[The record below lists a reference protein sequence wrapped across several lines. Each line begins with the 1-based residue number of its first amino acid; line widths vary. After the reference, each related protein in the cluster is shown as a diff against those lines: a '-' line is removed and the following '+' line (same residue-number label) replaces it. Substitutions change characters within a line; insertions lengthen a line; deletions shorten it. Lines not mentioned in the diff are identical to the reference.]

1 MLTRLPPWVEVGAF
15 LLAFLAG
22 SVNAVGLL
30 GFSHQSV
37 SHLTGTSSLLG
48 LALADIDLS
57 VALHLLL
64 TLLSFLAGAPLSGI
78 LIPSTA
84 LKLGRHYGFS
94 LLIEAALLVMAMLS
108 LQQGNHLGI
117 YLASMACGL
126 QNAMVTTYSG
136 SIIRTTHLSG
146 IFTDLG
152 IMLGRRLRGEAL
164 DGRRL
169 LLFLLLLLVVGY
181 ATTTGH
187 FGEAVSF
194 LFTPNFEAL
203 TVKGVLVALGHAF
216 FTLSLGMAIMMAYGS
231 YLGRDVS
238 IGRTAVS
245 VAIMDTVV
253 ALLAGLA
260 IFPFVFANGLEAGQG
275 SVGATYSHHPLR

>member
-1 MLTRLPPWVEVGAF
+1 VLTRLPPWVEVGAF

-37 SHLTGTSSLLG
+37 SHLTGSSSLLG
-48 LALADIDLS
+48 LALADLDLRN
-57 VALHLLL
+57 ALHLLL
-64 TLLSFLAGAPLSGI
+64 TLLSFLAGAALSGM
-78 LIPSTA
+78 LITSTA
-84 LKLGRHYGFS
+84 LRLGRHYGFS
-94 LLIEAALLVMAMLS
+94 LLIEASLLIMAMLA
-108 LQQGNHLGI
+108 LQRGSDLGI

-169 LLFLLLLLVVGY
+169 LLFLLLISGFICGGVVG
-181 ATTTGH
+181 TVLFRGLH
-187 FGEAVSF
+187 F
-194 LFTPNFEAL
+194 
-203 TVKGVLVALGHAF
+203 
-216 FTLSLGMAIMMAYGS
+216 
-231 YLGRDVS
+231 
-238 IGRTAVS
+238 
-245 VAIMDTVV
+245 V
-253 ALLAGLA
+253 ALLMPALLA
-260 IFPFVFANGLEAGQG
+260 
-275 SVGATYSHHPLR
+275 ATLAVVYWGYSRRRHQ

>member
-48 LALADIDLS
+48 LALADLALS
-57 VALHLLL
+57 NALHLLA
-64 TLLSFLAGAPLSGI
+64 TLMSFLVGAILSGM
-78 LIPSTA
+78 LITSTA

-94 LLIEAALLVMAMLS
+94 LLIEAALLILAMFF
-108 LQQGNHLGI
+108 LQRGSDAGI

-152 IMLGRRLRGEAL
+152 IMIGNRLRGTPL
-164 DGRRL
+164 NGRRL
-169 LLFLLLLLVVGY
+169 LLFILLISGFICGGVIGTLLFRFLHFSALIAP
-181 ATTTGH
+181 AT
-187 FGEAVSF
+187 
-194 LFTPNFEAL
+194 
-203 TVKGVLVALGHAF
+203 
-216 FTLSLGMAIMMAYGS
+216 
-231 YLGRDVS
+231 
-238 IGRTAVS
+238 
-245 VAIMDTVV
+245 
-253 ALLAGLA
+253 LATMLA
-260 IFPFVFANGLEAGQG
+260 IIYWRYNQQ
-275 SVGATYSHHPLR
+275 RR

>member
-1 MLTRLPPWVEVGAF
+1 MGKEPALFDTPASCPGVSRPCYTAVLIIGHTGDALLTRLPPWVEVGAF

-48 LALADIDLS
+48 LALADVDLS
-57 VALHLLL
+57 VARHLLL
-64 TLLSFLAGAPLSGI
+64 TLLSFLAGAALSGI
-78 LIPSTA
+78 LITSTA

-108 LQQGNHLGI
+108 LQQGSDLGI

-152 IMLGRRLRGEAL
+152 IMLGNRLRGIPL
-164 DGRRL
+164 NGRRL
-169 LLFLLLLLVVGY
+169 LLFVLLIGGFICGGVVGTWLFRLLHFTALMAP
-181 ATTTGH
+181 AT
-187 FGEAVSF
+187 
-194 LFTPNFEAL
+194 
-203 TVKGVLVALGHAF
+203 
-216 FTLSLGMAIMMAYGS
+216 
-231 YLGRDVS
+231 
-238 IGRTAVS
+238 
-245 VAIMDTVV
+245 
-253 ALLAGLA
+253 LA
-260 IFPFVFANGLEAGQG
+260 ISLACVYWA
-275 SVGATYSHHPLR
+275 YSRRYR

>member
-48 LALADIDLS
+48 LALADVALS
-57 VALHLLL
+57 DALHLFF
-64 TLLSFLAGAPLSGI
+64 TLLSFLAGAALSGL
-78 LIPSTA
+78 LITSTA
-84 LKLGRHYGFS
+84 LRLGRHYGFS
-94 LLIEAALLVMAMLS
+94 LLIEAVLLALAMLS
-108 LQQGNHLGI
+108 LQQGSDLGI

-152 IMLGRRLRGEAL
+152 IMLGNWLRGIPL
-164 DGRRL
+164 DSRRL
-169 LLFLLLLLVVGY
+169 LLFLLLISGFICGGIVG
-181 ATTTGH
+181 TVLFRWLH
-187 FGEAVSF
+187 F
-194 LFTPNFEAL
+194 
-203 TVKGVLVALGHAF
+203 
-216 FTLSLGMAIMMAYGS
+216 
-231 YLGRDVS
+231 
-238 IGRTAVS
+238 
-245 VAIMDTVV
+245 V
-253 ALLAGLA
+253 ALLMPATLA
-260 IFPFVFANGLEAGQG
+260 ALLAVIYWG
-275 SVGATYSHHPLR
+275 YSRTHR

>member
-37 SHLTGTSSLLG
+37 SHLTGSSSLLG
-48 LALADIDLS
+48 LALADLDLRN
-57 VALHLLL
+57 ALHLLL
-64 TLLSFLAGAPLSGI
+64 TLLSFLAGAALSGL
-78 LIPSTA
+78 LITSTA

-94 LLIEAALLVMAMLS
+94 LLIEATLLTFAMVS
-108 LQQGNHLGI
+108 LQQGSDFGI

-152 IMLGRRLRGEAL
+152 IMLGNWLRGIPL
-164 DGRRL
+164 DSRRL
-169 LLFLLLLLVVGY
+169 LLFLLLISGFICGGIVG
-181 ATTTGH
+181 TVLFRWLH
-187 FGEAVSF
+187 FV
-194 LFTPNFEAL
+194 AL
-203 TVKGVLVALGHAF
+203 TLPA
-216 FTLSLGMAIMMAYGS
+216 T
-231 YLGRDVS
+231 
-238 IGRTAVS
+238 
-245 VAIMDTVV
+245 
-253 ALLAGLA
+253 LAGLLA
-260 IFPFVFANGLEAGQG
+260 VVYWG
-275 SVGATYSHHPLR
+275 YSRSHG

>member
-1 MLTRLPPWVEVGAF
+1 MLKRLPPWVEIGAF

-48 LALADIDLS
+48 LALADL
-57 VALHLLL
+57 ALAEAGHLLL
-64 TLLSFLAGAPLSGI
+64 TLLSFLAGAMLSGI
-78 LIPSTA
+78 LITSTA

-94 LLIEAALLVMAMLS
+94 LLIEAGLLVLAMIA
-108 LQQGNHLGI
+108 LQRGSDLGI

-152 IMLGRRLRGEAL
+152 IMLGNRLRGGTL

-169 LLFLLLLLVVGY
+169 LLFLLLIGGFICGGVVG
-181 ATTTGH
+181 TVLFRWLH
-187 FGEAVSF
+187 FA
-194 LFTPNFEAL
+194 
-203 TVKGVLVALGHAF
+203 
-216 FTLSLGMAIMMAYGS
+216 
-231 YLGRDVS
+231 
-238 IGRTAVS
+238 
-245 VAIMDTVV
+245 
-253 ALLAGLA
+253 ALLAPATLA
-260 IFPFVFANGLEAGQG
+260 AMLAVIYWG
-275 SVGATYSHHPLR
+275 YSRTRGN

>member
-1 MLTRLPPWVEVGAF
+1 MGAFLLTRLPPWVEVGAF

-48 LALADIDLS
+48 LALADLALGN
-57 VALHLLL
+57 ALHLLF
-64 TLLSFLAGAPLSGI
+64 TLLSFLAGAALSGM
-78 LIPSTA
+78 LITSTA

-94 LLIEAALLVMAMLS
+94 LLIEAALLIMAMLT
-108 LQQGNHLGI
+108 LQQGSDLGI

-152 IMLGRRLRGEAL
+152 IMLGNRLRGIPL
-164 DGRRL
+164 NGRRL
-169 LLFLLLLLVVGY
+169 LLFVLLIGGFVCGGVVG
-181 ATTTGH
+181 TLLFRLLH
-187 FGEAVSF
+187 FTALMLPAILAASLAV
-194 LFTPNFEAL
+194 
-203 TVKGVLVALGHAF
+203 V
-216 FTLSLGMAIMMAYGS
+216 YW
-231 YLGRDVS
+231 R
-238 IGRTAVS
+238 
-245 VAIMDTVV
+245 
-253 ALLAGLA
+253 
-260 IFPFVFANGLEAGQG
+260 
-275 SVGATYSHHPLR
+275 YSRRHR

>member
-1 MLTRLPPWVEVGAF
+1 MLKRLPPWVEIGAF

-48 LALADIDLS
+48 LALADL
-57 VALHLLL
+57 ALQQAGHLLV
-64 TLLSFLAGAPLSGI
+64 TLISFLAGAMLSGL
-78 LIPSTA
+78 LITSTA

-94 LLIEAALLVMAMLS
+94 LLIEAVLLTLAMLA
-108 LQQGNHLGI
+108 LQRGSDLGI

-152 IMLGRRLRGEAL
+152 IMLGNRLRGGAL
-164 DGRRL
+164 DSRRL
-169 LLFLLLLLVVGY
+169 VLFLILIGGFVCGGVVGTLLFRGL
-181 ATTTGH
+181 H
-187 FGEAVSF
+187 FG
-194 LFTPNFEAL
+194 AL
-203 TVKGVLVALGHAF
+203 MMPAALAATLALVYWGY
-216 FTLSLGMAIMMAYGS
+216 S
-231 YLGRDVS
+231 
-238 IGRTAVS
+238 RT
-245 VAIMDTVV
+245 
-253 ALLAGLA
+253 
-260 IFPFVFANGLEAGQG
+260 
-275 SVGATYSHHPLR
+275 RR

>member
-48 LALADIDLS
+48 LALADVALS
-57 VALHLLL
+57 DALHLLF
-64 TLLSFLAGAPLSGI
+64 TLLSFLAGAALSGL
-78 LIPSTA
+78 LITSTA
-84 LKLGRHYGFS
+84 LRLGRHYGFS
-94 LLIEAALLVMAMLS
+94 LLIEAVLLTLAMVS
-108 LQQGNHLGI
+108 LQQGSDLGI

-152 IMLGRRLRGEAL
+152 IMLGNWLRGIPL
-164 DGRRL
+164 DSRRL
-169 LLFLLLLLVVGY
+169 LLFLLLISGFICGGIVGTVLFRGFHFAALMMP
-181 ATTTGH
+181 AT
-187 FGEAVSF
+187 
-194 LFTPNFEAL
+194 
-203 TVKGVLVALGHAF
+203 
-216 FTLSLGMAIMMAYGS
+216 
-231 YLGRDVS
+231 
-238 IGRTAVS
+238 
-245 VAIMDTVV
+245 
-253 ALLAGLA
+253 LAGLLA
-260 IFPFVFANGLEAGQG
+260 VIYWG
-275 SVGATYSHHPLR
+275 YSRRHRRSP

>member
-1 MLTRLPPWVEVGAF
+1 LLTRLPPWVEVGAF

-48 LALADIDLS
+48 LALADLDLS
-57 VALHLLL
+57 VALHLLF
-64 TLLSFLAGAPLSGI
+64 TLLSFLAGAALSGV
-78 LIPSTA
+78 LITSTA

-108 LQQGNHLGI
+108 LQQGSDLGI

-152 IMLGRRLRGEAL
+152 IMLGNRLRGIPIN
-164 DGRRL
+164 GRRL
-169 LLFLLLLLVVGY
+169 LLFVLLIGGFVCGGVVG
-181 ATTTGH
+181 TWLFRLLH
-187 FGEAVSF
+187 FTALMLPAILAASLAV
-194 LFTPNFEAL
+194 
-203 TVKGVLVALGHAF
+203 V
-216 FTLSLGMAIMMAYGS
+216 YW
-231 YLGRDVS
+231 R
-238 IGRTAVS
+238 
-245 VAIMDTVV
+245 
-253 ALLAGLA
+253 
-260 IFPFVFANGLEAGQG
+260 
-275 SVGATYSHHPLR
+275 YSRRHR

>member
-48 LALADIDLS
+48 LALADLDLS

-64 TLLSFLAGAPLSGI
+64 TLLSFLAGSALSGL
-78 LIPSTA
+78 LITSTA

-94 LLIEAALLVMAMLS
+94 LLIEAGLLILAMVS
-108 LQQGNHLGI
+108 LQRGSDLGI

-152 IMLGRRLRGEAL
+152 IMLGNWLRGTPLDARRLW
-164 DGRRL
+164 
-169 LLFLLLLLVVGY
+169 LFLLLIAGFIC
-181 ATTTGH
+181 G
-187 FGEAVSF
+187 
-194 LFTPNFEAL
+194 
-203 TVKGVLVALGHAF
+203 GVLGTLLFRQLHFVALMVPA
-216 FTLSLGMAIMMAYGS
+216 TLAASLAVIYWGYS
-231 YLGRDVS
+231 RRRD
-238 IGRTAVS
+238 
-245 VAIMDTVV
+245 
-253 ALLAGLA
+253 
-260 IFPFVFANGLEAGQG
+260 
-275 SVGATYSHHPLR
+275 

>member
-48 LALADIDLS
+48 LALADLALS
-57 VALHLLL
+57 NVLHLFV
-64 TLLSFLAGAPLSGI
+64 TLISFLAGAILSGL
-78 LIPSTA
+78 LITSTA

-94 LLIEAALLVMAMLS
+94 LLIEAALLVLAMLL
-108 LQQGNHLGI
+108 LQRNSDAGI

-152 IMLGRRLRGEAL
+152 IMIGNCLRGIPL
-164 DGRRL
+164 NGRRL
-169 LLFLLLLLVVGY
+169 LLFLLLISGFICGGVIGTLLFRLLHFSALIAP
-181 ATTTGH
+181 ATL
-187 FGEAVSF
+187 A
-194 LFTPNFEAL
+194 
-203 TVKGVLVALGHAF
+203 
-216 FTLSLGMAIMMAYGS
+216 
-231 YLGRDVS
+231 
-238 IGRTAVS
+238 
-245 VAIMDTVV
+245 
-253 ALLAGLA
+253 ALLAVIYWG
-260 IFPFVFANGLEAGQG
+260 
-275 SVGATYSHHPLR
+275 YSRQHR